1 MAQVPLNDLSRVD
14 PLIQEQ
20 VLGDIG
26 EILRSGWF
34 LKGRF
39 TQALE
44 SHLSHMFGNSSI
56 TCVAN
61 GTDAL
66 FIALSA
72 LGVGP
77 GTKVATV
84 ANAGGYT
91 TGATIRLGAL
101 PVFID
106 VNPNTAQMSAS
117 ALRTQLQSDQ
127 QLAVV
132 VVTHLYGLIGEIIE
146 IANICREFDIPL
158 VEDCAQS
165 FGASLDGKLAGTFG
179 VAATFSFYPTKN
191 LGAFGDAGAIAT
203 RDIEVAQKVQSI
215 AQYGWGTRY
224 SVELSNGV
232 NSRIDE
238 MQAAALVRQL
248 PLIQRNNDIRR
259 DIVHKYS
266 QALTSTRKIVMHDD
280 ERFVGHLAIMLTDSR
295 ESDQSQLASLGI
307 TTGIH
312 YPITDNEQPA
322 WKELL
327 GDVQLPNTD
336 KVQQQILTLPCFP
349 GMTSSEINQVVTA
362 LAQLD

>member
-26 EILRSGWF
+26 EILRSGSF

-44 SHLSHMFGNSSI
+44 SHLSHMFGSSSI

-66 FIALSA
+66 FVALSA

-91 TGATIRLGAL
+91 TGATLRLGAL

-117 ALRTQLQSDQ
+117 ALRTQLQSDKQ
-127 QLAVV
+127 VAVV
-132 VVTHLYGLIGEIIE
+132 VVTHLYGLIGEIAE
-146 IANICREFDIPL
+146 IAKVCREFDLPL

-165 FGASLDGKLAGTFG
+165 FGASLEGKLAGTFG
-179 VAATFSFYPTKN
+179 DAATFSFYPTKN

-203 RDIEVAQKVQSI
+203 RDTEVAQKVQSI

-259 DIVHKYS
+259 GIVHKYS
-266 QALTSTRKIVMHDD
+266 QALTSTRKMIMHED

-295 ESDQSQLASLGI
+295 ESDQSQLASLSI
-307 TTGIH
+307 STGVH
-312 YPITDNEQPA
+312 YPIADNEQPA

>member
-26 EILRSGWF
+26 EILRSGSF

-44 SHLSHMFGNSSI
+44 SHLSHMFGNSLI

-66 FIALSA
+66 FVALSA

-91 TGATIRLGAL
+91 TGATLRLGAL

-106 VNPNTAQMSAS
+106 INPNTAQMSAS
-117 ALRTQLQSDQ
+117 ALRTQLHSDQ
-127 QLAVV
+127 QVAVV
-132 VVTHLYGLIGEIIE
+132 VVTHLYGLIGEIAE
-146 IANICREFDIPL
+146 IAKVCREFDLPL

-165 FGASLDGKLAGTFG
+165 FGASLEGKLAGTFG
-179 VAATFSFYPTKN
+179 DAATFSFYPTKN

-203 RDIEVAQKVQSI
+203 RDLVVTQKVQSI

-307 TTGIH
+307 STGIH

-336 KVQQQILTLPCFP
+336 KIQQQILTLPCFP

>member
-1 MAQVPLNDLSRVD
+1 MPQVPLNDLSRVD

-26 EILRSGWF
+26 EILRSGSF

-39 TQALE
+39 TQALK
-44 SHLSHMFGNSSI
+44 SNLSHMFGNSSI

-77 GTKVATV
+77 GTRVATV

-91 TGATIRLGAL
+91 TGATLRLGAL

-106 VNPNTAQMSAS
+106 VNPDTAQMSAN

-127 QLAVV
+127 KVAVV
-132 VVTHLYGLIGEIIE
+132 VVTHLYGLIGEIAE
-146 IANICREFDIPL
+146 ITKVCQEFDLPL

-203 RDIEVAQKVQSI
+203 RDIEVAHKVQSI

-259 DIVHKYS
+259 GIVHKYS
-266 QALTSTRKIVMHDD
+266 QALTSTRKMIMHED
-280 ERFVGHLAIMLTDSR
+280 ERFVGHLAVMLTDSR

-307 TTGIH
+307 STGIH

-327 GDVQLPNTD
+327 GDIQLPNTD
-336 KVQQQILTLPCFP
+336 KVQQKILTLPCFP

>member
-26 EILRSGWF
+26 EILRSGSF

-44 SHLSHMFGNSSI
+44 SDLSHMFGNSSI
-56 TCVAN
+56 ICVAN

-77 GTKVATV
+77 GTRVATV

-91 TGATIRLGAL
+91 TGATLRLGAL

-117 ALRTQLQSDQ
+117 ALRTQLQSDRQ
-127 QLAVV
+127 VAVV

-146 IANICREFDIPL
+146 IAKVCQEFDIPL

-165 FGASLDGKLAGTFG
+165 FGASLEGKLAGTFG
-179 VAATFSFYPTKN
+179 DAATFSFYPTKN

-203 RDIEVAQKVQSI
+203 RDLVVTQKVQSI

-266 QALTSTRKIVMHDD
+266 QALTSARKIVMHDD

-295 ESDQSQLASLGI
+295 ESDQSQFASLGI
-307 TTGIH
+307 STGIH

-336 KVQQQILTLPCFP
+336 KIQQQILTLPCFP

>member
-26 EILRSGWF
+26 EILRSGSF

-44 SHLSHMFGNSSI
+44 SHLSNMFGNSSI

-77 GTKVATV
+77 GSKVATV

-117 ALRTQLQSDQ
+117 ALRTQLQSDRQ
-127 QLAVV
+127 VAVV
-132 VVTHLYGLIGEIIE
+132 VVTHLYGLIGEIAK
-146 IANICREFDIPL
+146 IAKVCHEFDIPL

-165 FGASLDGKLAGTFG
+165 FGASLEGKLAGTFG
-179 VAATFSFYPTKN
+179 DAATFSFYPTKN

-248 PLIQRNNDIRR
+248 PLIQRNNHIRR
-259 DIVHKYS
+259 GIVHKYS
-266 QALTSTRKIVMHDD
+266 QALTSTRKMIMHED
-280 ERFVGHLAIMLTDSR
+280 ERFVGHLAIMLTNSR
-295 ESDQSQLASLGI
+295 ESDQSQLTALGI
-307 TTGIH
+307 STGVH
-312 YPITDNEQPA
+312 YPITDNEQLA

-327 GDVQLPNTD
+327 GNVHLPNTD

>member
-26 EILRSGWF
+26 EILRSGSF

-39 TQALE
+39 TQTLE
-44 SHLSHMFGNSSI
+44 SDLSHMFGNSSI
-56 TCVAN
+56 ICVAN

-77 GTKVATV
+77 GTRVATV

-91 TGATIRLGAL
+91 TGATLRLGAL
-101 PVFID
+101 PVFVD

-127 QLAVV
+127 QVAVV

-146 IANICREFDIPL
+146 IAKVCQEFDIPL

-165 FGASLDGKLAGTFG
+165 FGASLEGKLAGTFG
-179 VAATFSFYPTKN
+179 DAATFSFYPTKN

-203 RDIEVAQKVQSI
+203 RDLAVTQKVQSI

-307 TTGIH
+307 STGIH

>member
-26 EILRSGWF
+26 EILRSGSF

-77 GTKVATV
+77 GTRVATV

-91 TGATIRLGAL
+91 TGATLRLGAL

-127 QLAVV
+127 QVAVV
-132 VVTHLYGLIGEIIE
+132 VVTHLYGLIGEIAE
-146 IANICREFDIPL
+146 IAKVCQEFDIPL

-165 FGASLDGKLAGTFG
+165 FGASFEGKLAGTFG
-179 VAATFSFYPTKN
+179 DAATFSFYPTKN

-203 RDIEVAQKVQSI
+203 RDLVVTQKV
-215 AQYGWGTRY
+215 QYGWGTRY

-266 QALTSTRKIVMHDD
+266 QALTSTRKIIMHDD

-307 TTGIH
+307 ATGIH
-312 YPITDNEQPA
+312 YPIADYKQPV
-322 WKELL
+322 WRETL
-327 GDVQLPNTD
+327 GNVQLPNTD
-336 KVQQQILTLPCFP
+336 KLQQQILTLPCFP
-349 GMTSSEINQVVTA
+349 SMTSSEINQVVA
-362 LAQLD
+362 AIAQLD

>member
-20 VLGDIG
+20 VLGDIA
-26 EILRSGWF
+26 EILRSGSF
-34 LKGRF
+34 LKGQF
-39 TQALE
+39 TQAFE
-44 SHLSHMFGNSSI
+44 SQLSLMFDSSSF
-56 TCVAN
+56 TSVAN

-91 TGATIRLGAL
+91 TGATLRLGAL

-127 QLAVV
+127 QVAAV
-132 VVTHLYGLIGEIIE
+132 VVTHLYGLIGEIAE
-146 IANICREFDIPL
+146 IAKVCQEFDIPL

-165 FGASLDGKLAGTFG
+165 FGASLEGKLAGTFG
-179 VAATFSFYPTKN
+179 DAATFSFYPTKN

-224 SVELSNGV
+224 SVELPNGV

-259 DIVHKYS
+259 GIVHKYS
-266 QALTSTRKIVMHDD
+266 QTLTNTRKMIMHDD

-295 ESDQSQLASLGI
+295 ESDRSLLASLGI
-307 TTGIH
+307 ATGVH
-312 YPITDNEQPA
+312 YPIADYEQPA
-322 WKELL
+322 WRKTL
-327 GDVQLPNTD
+327 GNVQLPNTD
-336 KVQQQILTLPCFP
+336 KLQQQILTLPCFP
-349 GMTSSEINQVVTA
+349 SMTSSEINQVVA
-362 LAQLD
+362 AIAQLD